1 MKIDLKQPKYLLPLI
16 CLPFFLFGY
25 YVYASNFK
33 SKEIDKKQ
41 EPGLQSNTAEVSDEV
56 KKRELSNKLDAYRNQ
71 YKEGNG
77 ITAISAIQ
85 EEQSTQTGKLA
96 DTTNSISKARQ
107 YLDSISQA
115 VKKKVSNSPN
125 LAQVKPQRNRF
136 KPPRENLNSE
146 DHALALA
153 LAKLSVPKKT
163 TVAVQETAPVNR
175 DPMET
180 FKKQMAYLDSM
191 KMANDPAYKEAN
203 LKKRTLEKAANS
215 AKDQPNLRVVKVE
228 QPLTGFH
235 ITNHHTS
242 LIKAIIDENI
252 TAYSGSRLRIRLLE
266 DIKAGGHLIP
276 AGTYIYAE
284 INGFTEQRVN
294 LVISSILVVDDILPV
309 KLQVYDLD
317 GLPGLYVPASA
328 FREFSKELG
337 TSTVQGVNVD
347 NSSSSFTMRMM
358 DKVFQSTSGA
368 VASLIRK
375 NKANIKYGTF
385 VYLIDPSELKNT
397 QKSY

>member
-16 CLPFFLFGY
+16 CLPFFFFAY

-41 EPGLQSNTAEVSDEV
+41 EAGLQSSTAEVSDEV

-85 EEQSTQTGKLA
+85 EEQSTQNGKLL
-96 DTTNSISKARQ
+96 DTVSKISKAQQ

-115 VKKKVSNSPN
+115 AKKRVSTNQA
-125 LAQVKPQRNRF
+125 LVKPQRNRF
-136 KPPRENLNSE
+136 KPQRENLNSE
-146 DHALALA
+146 DQALALA
-153 LAKLSVPKKT
+153 LSKLSAPKRT
-163 TVAVQETAPVNR
+163 SVAVQEAAPVNR

-203 LKKRTLEKAANS
+203 LKKQALEKAANS
-215 AKDQPNLRVVKVE
+215 AKDISNLRVVKVD
-228 QPLTGFH
+228 QPLSGFH

-266 DIKAGGHLIP
+266 DISAGGHLIP
-276 AGTYIYAE
+276 RGTYIYAE

-337 TSTVQGVNVD
+337 TNTIQGVSVD
-347 NSSSSFTMRMM
+347 NSTSSFTMSMM

-385 VYLIDPSELKNT
+385 VYLIDPNELKNT

>member
-85 EEQSTQTGKLA
+85 EEQSTQNGKLA

-215 AKDQPNLRVVKVE
+215 AKDQSNLRVVKVE
-228 QPLTGFH
+228 QSLTGFH
-235 ITNHHTS
+235 ITNHHAS

-317 GLPGLYVPASA
+317 GLPGGDVPASA